1 VVGVPLRVVVV
12 TREELYAKL
21 REYERRGYSCRADE
35 DGDWEC
41 ERPINEILRDV
52 HLIVVKL

>member
-1 VVGVPLRVVVV
+1 MPLRVVVV
-12 TREELYAKL
+12 TREELARKL
-21 REYERRGYSCRADE
+21 REYREKGYSCRSDE

-41 ERPINEILRDV
+41 ERPINELLRDV

>member
-1 VVGVPLRVVVV
+1 MPLRVVVV
-12 TREELYAKL
+12 SREELYAKL
-21 REYERRGYSCRADE
+21 REYREMGYRCRSDE